1 MRENSSRSIPA
12 LNYRWLTFIYDPLLR
27 SAMQEAKFKSHLVQQ
42 AKLRSGMRVL
52 DLGCGTGTL
61 TILAKQAA
69 PGADVTG
76 LDVDPQVLQ
85 IAQNKAA
92 KAGVKTQ

>member
-27 SAMQEAKFKSHLVQQ
+27 SVMREAKFKSHLVQQ

-61 TILAKQAA
+61 TIHAKQAA

>member
-1 MRENSSRSIPA
+1 
-12 LNYRWLTFIYDPLLR
+12 
-27 SAMQEAKFKSHLVQQ
+27 
-42 AKLRSGMRVL
+42 MRVL

-76 LDVDPQVLQ
+76 LDGDPQVLQ